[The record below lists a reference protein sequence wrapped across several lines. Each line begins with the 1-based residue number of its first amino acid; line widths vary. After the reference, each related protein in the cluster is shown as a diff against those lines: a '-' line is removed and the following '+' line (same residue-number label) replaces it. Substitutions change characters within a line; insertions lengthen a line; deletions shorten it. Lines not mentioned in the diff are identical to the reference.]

1 MAVTHGTVMQD
12 EVWLAPA
19 KINLF
24 LHVVGRR
31 DDGYHEL
38 QTAFQFLDIYDEL
51 RFTLTDDNKI
61 QRRDSG
67 LPLNLPDQDLCI
79 RAARLLQL
87 EAGIKQ
93 GVTIDLHKNLPVG
106 GGLGGGS
113 SDAATTLLAL
123 NTLWQL
129 DLNQDELITLGVQ
142 LGADVPIFLFG
153 ESALAEGIG
162 EHLTP
167 LSLPENWYAVLIPAV
182 QVSTAEIFS
191 DSSLTR
197 TPMIKTI
204 RGSLLPALH
213 NDLEPVTCKRYPVV
227 GAALDWLKSYGDA
240 RMSGSGA
247 SLFVA
252 ADSQQAAAKIVSQ
265 CLKEQGLLGCGGFV
279 ARGINRHPHALP

>member
-1 MAVTHGTVMQD
+1 MTHGVVAQ
-12 EVWLAPA
+12 EAVWLAPA

-38 QTAFQFLDIYDEL
+38 QTAFQFLDVYDEL
-51 RFTLTDDNKI
+51 RFTLTDDHEI

-67 LPLNLPDQDLCI
+67 LPLDLPDEDLCV
-79 RAARLLQL
+79 RAARLLQS
-87 EAGIKQ
+87 EAGIGQ
-93 GVTIDLHKNLPVG
+93 GVTIDLHKNLPAG

-123 NTLWQL
+123 NDLWRL
-129 DLNQDELITLGVQ
+129 DLNRDELITLGVQ

-153 ESALAEGIG
+153 ESALAGGIG
-162 EHLTP
+162 ERLTP
-167 LSLPENWYAVLIPAV
+167 LSPPENWYAVLVPAV

-197 TPMIKTI
+197 TPVIKTI

-213 NDLEPVTCKRYPVV
+213 NDLEPVTCKRYPAVAV
-227 GAALDWLKSYGDA
+227 ALDWLKSFGDA

-252 ADSQQAAAKIVSQ
+252 ADSQQAAAEIVSQ
-265 CLKEQGLLGCGGFV
+265 CSKEQGVLECEGIV
-279 ARGINRHPHALP
+279 TRGMNRHPHALP